1 MRRSALVL
9 SLLVACGP
17 SATPTPPA
25 RSPDD
30 APPAATAS
38 GSATVAVAAPT
49 STSPVPASTE
59 APAQPPA
66 ADLPPPQKQ
75 STGAIP
81 KDAAYLGP
89 AAAPVTIQVFSDFQC
104 PYCRDMD
111 QLLSEL
117 RAKYGDRVRVVWRDF
132 PLDMHRYSRLA
143 AMAAREAYAQKGND
157 GFWAMREKLFA
168 GQEKD
173 EGLGPVAVNRYAKEI
188 GLDTGRFS
196 AAIVGKTHLKRIEK
210 ELAVAAALDLKGTP
224 SVFVNDYVAFGESA
238 SKEGLMRLVD
248 LALSEKH

>member
-38 GSATVAVAAPT
+38 ASGTVAVAP
-49 STSPVPASTE
+49 PASTAPAPASTD

-66 ADLPPPQKQ
+66 AELPPPQKQ

-89 AAAPVTIQVFSDFQC
+89 ATAPVTIQVFSDFQC

-111 QLLSEL
+111 QLLGEL
-117 RAKYGDRVRVVWRDF
+117 RAKYGDRVRLVWRDF

-173 EGLGPVAVNRYAKEI
+173 EGLGPAAVNRYAKEI
-188 GLDTGRFS
+188 GLDTRRFA
-196 AAIVGKTHLKRIEK
+196 AAIAGKTHLKRIEK

-224 SVFVNDYVAFGESA
+224 TLFVNDYVAFGEGA

-248 LALSEKH
+248 LALTEKH

>member
-1 MRRSALVL
+1 MPRPALVLL

-17 SATPTPPA
+17 STTPAPARGPDEAPTP
-25 RSPDD
+25 S
-30 APPAATAS
+30 AS
-38 GSATVAVAAPT
+38 ASATVAVAPPVSTAPVT
-49 STSPVPASTE
+49 ASTE
-59 APAQPPA
+59 APPPTA
-66 ADLPPPQKQ
+66 PAFPPPERQ

-89 AAAPVTIQVFSDFQC
+89 ATAPVTVQVFSDFQC

-111 QLLSEL
+111 GVLAEV
-117 RAKYGDRVRVVWRDF
+117 RAKYGDRVRIVWRDF

-173 EGLGPVAVNRYAKEI
+173 EGLGPAAVNRYAKEL
-188 GLDTGRFS
+188 GLDARRFS
-196 AAIVGKTHLKRIEK
+196 AAIAGKTHLKRIEK

-224 SVFVNDYVAFGESA
+224 TLFVNDYVAFGESA
-238 SKEGLMRLVD
+238 SKEALMHLVD
-248 LALSEKH
+248 LALTEKH